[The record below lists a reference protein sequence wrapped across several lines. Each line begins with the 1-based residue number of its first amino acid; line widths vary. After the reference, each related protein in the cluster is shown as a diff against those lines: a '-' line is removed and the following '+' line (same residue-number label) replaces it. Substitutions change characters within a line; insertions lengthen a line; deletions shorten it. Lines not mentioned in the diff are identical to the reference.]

1 MANVDLVLRL
11 LAEDRASGK
20 FKDVG
25 NAASVAEKRLSKFKK
40 VAAGISA
47 AAITAF
53 AVKSVKAFAEA
64 ETQQVRLEG
73 AYKRFPK
80 IADVS
85 IGSLRE
91 MNAELQRTTK
101 FDDDV
106 IAGAQS
112 IMAQFDLTG
121 KQLKET
127 TPLLLDYAAATGKDL
142 PSAAS
147 TLGKALLGNTRAL
160 KEVGINYKVTGDKS
174 KDFENITALLRKQVG
189 GFAEEEGKTAAGQ
202 AAILS
207 NQFGDLQETV
217 GGALVPALRTMNDVL
232 KPIVQAFNGLPE
244 PVKTGTV
251 VVGGLGTAFLL
262 LAPKIAA
269 AKALMADFSSASKS
283 GGVGAA
289 ATNVGKFRGSLGKV
303 AGFLGA
309 AGPWGLAIGAGITA
323 LSLFGDNSEEAAR
336 AQGSFRAALDA
347 SNGALDEQVRKTVAV
362 EAENRGLLATA
373 RELGLS
379 EKDVVSAILGDVN
392 ARDKLAAATQR
403 VLEKQVP
410 YVNSGKSGTVVID
423 KQREAAKRLANG
435 LDSLGVEFADQVE
448 ANNRVQSAL
457 GKTSAKIDAL
467 QRKAARGLTL
477 KIRPQI
483 TGNGTIIIGAQGGG
497 KQLLDVDYRA
507 NGGPVRAGR
516 PYVVGEKRPELFVP
530 SQSGTI
536 LPSVPGAGG
545 AARVNVYLDGKLVQ
559 TSLVDLKRTQ
569 GGRLNF

>member
-1 MANVDLVLRL
+1 MANVDLVMRL
-11 LAEDRASGK
+11 LAEDKASGK

-25 NAASVAEKRLSKFKK
+25 NAASKAEKRLAAFKK
-40 VAAGISA
+40 VAGGISA
-47 AAITAF
+47 VAITAF
-53 AVKSVKAFAEA
+53 AAKSVKAFAEA

-85 IGSLRE
+85 IESLRD

-106 IAGAQS
+106 VAGSQAILAQFNLTGAQ
-112 IMAQFDLTG
+112 IRD
-121 KQLKET
+121 T
-127 TPLLLDYAAATGKDL
+127 TPLLLDYAAATGKEL
-142 PSAAS
+142 PDAAGV
-147 TLGKALLGNTRAL
+147 LGKALLGNTRAL
-160 KEVGINYKVTGDKS
+160 KEIGISYKSTGDRS
-174 KDFENITALLRKQVG
+174 KDFENITKLLRKQVG

-217 GGALVPALRTMNDVL
+217 GAALVPALRTMNDVL

-244 PVKTGTV
+244 PVKTGTI
-251 VVGGLGTAFLL
+251 VVGGLGAAFVL

-269 AKALMADFSSASKS
+269 AKALLADFSSTSKA

-289 ATNVGKFRGSLGKV
+289 ATNVSKFRGTLGRV

-323 LSLFGDNSEEAAR
+323 LSLFGDNSEDAAR

-379 EKDVVSAILGDVN
+379 EKDVVNAILGDVN

-403 VLEKQVP
+403 VLQKQVP
-410 YVNSGKSGTVVID
+410 YVNSGKAGAVVID

-467 QRKAARGLTL
+467 QRKAARGVTL

-497 KQLLDVDYRA
+497 RQLLDVDYRA
-507 NGGPVRAGR
+507 NGGPVRAGQ
-516 PYVVGEKRPELFVP
+516 PYIVGEERPELFVP

-545 AARVNVYLDGKLVQ
+545 EARVNVYLDGRLVQ
-559 TSLVDLKRTQ
+559 TSLVDLKRSQ